1 MNLQVSNIMVEC
13 ARHINLV
20 RSPADKSDM
29 LLERVMTGCTYQ
41 QRTLLQKLH
50 KLLQNEHLARLVLAN
65 VRREGERQEREK
77 DRKREER
84 LRKKLL

>member
-1 MNLQVSNIMVEC
+1 MVEC

-20 RSPADKSDM
+20 RSPADNSDM
-29 LLERVMTGCTYQ
+29 LLERVMTGCSYQ

-65 VRREGERQEREK
+65 VRRKTERGKSEVEIVIIK
-77 DRKREER
+77 SFIYCSG
-84 LRKKLL
+84 

>member
-1 MNLQVSNIMVEC
+1 MVEC

-20 RSPADKSDM
+20 RSPADNSDM

-65 VRREGERQEREK
+65 VRREREKGREGGLVGGGGGGVGERN
-77 DRKREER
+77 
-84 LRKKLL
+84 

>member
-1 MNLQVSNIMVEC
+1 MVEC

-20 RSPADKSDM
+20 RSPADNSDM

-65 VRREGERQEREK
+65 VRREGERERE
-77 DRKREER
+77 RRGRETGKREER